1 MSTDRPASDF
11 AWSNEIAQQYLLSNE
26 IVRRAIQDPG
36 KTNTKSARK
45 ETIYPKVKAL
55 AAQYYDH
62 FKEKGF
68 PNLPANKS
76 RTTDLITTLLIN
88 LRKQMDKT
96 SVREDFRLYSTADS
110 SKVYIIC
117 NDDNA
122 GQLILLSMLLNQWS
136 SQQQKNQVKR
146 TPSIAIRL
154 VAACLHD
161 SHRGFMVKYLK
172 GRKDRDEQDQSNNTS
187 MGGFDVILDT
197 FLDSSLSIERPAE
210 MDLNSVDPKQ
220 KIDPL
225 TACVPD
231 GINNV
236 VEWLESVWVDY
247 IKPKYRHIL
256 RKWYKETGGGSRMLA
271 NFVNYCQLR
280 DGNYPWMV
288 WVYFLDSKSDLLLAS
303 SARGRPPWLSVAEA
317 GFENDTADVADESLD
332 KEESSTRKKKR
343 KTESIMEELEEGRKK
358 LQGLFEKADR
368 LLESKIKPVEEEGD
382 EVFRLIAKYDSVS

>member
-1 MSTDRPASDF
+1 MSTDQPASDF

-26 IVRRAIQDPG
+26 IVLRAIQDPG

-96 SVREDFRLYSTADS
+96 SVREDFRLYSNADS

-231 GINNV
+231 GIDNV
-236 VEWLESVWVDY
+236 VEWLES
-247 IKPKYRHIL
+247 I
-256 RKWYKETGGGSRMLA
+256 
-271 NFVNYCQLR
+271 
-280 DGNYPWMV
+280 
-288 WVYFLDSKSDLLLAS
+288 
-303 SARGRPPWLSVAEA
+303 
-317 GFENDTADVADESLD
+317 
-332 KEESSTRKKKR
+332 
-343 KTESIMEELEEGRKK
+343 
-358 LQGLFEKADR
+358 
-368 LLESKIKPVEEEGD
+368 
-382 EVFRLIAKYDSVS
+382 

>member
-1 MSTDRPASDF
+1 
-11 AWSNEIAQQYLLSNE
+11 
-26 IVRRAIQDPG
+26 
-36 KTNTKSARK
+36 
-45 ETIYPKVKAL
+45 
-55 AAQYYDH
+55 
-62 FKEKGF
+62 
-68 PNLPANKS
+68 
-76 RTTDLITTLLIN
+76 
-88 LRKQMDKT
+88 
-96 SVREDFRLYSTADS
+96 
-110 SKVYIIC
+110 
-117 NDDNA
+117 
-122 GQLILLSMLLNQWS
+122 
-136 SQQQKNQVKR
+136 
-146 TPSIAIRL
+146 
-154 VAACLHD
+154 
-161 SHRGFMVKYLK
+161 MVKYLK

-197 FLDSSLSIERPAE
+197 FLDLSLSIERPAE

-236 VEWLESVWVDY
+236 VEWLESIWVDY
-247 IKPKYRHIL
+247 IKPKYCHIL

-288 WVYFLDSKSDLLLAS
+288 WVYFLDSKSDFLLAS

-317 GFENDTADVADESLD
+317 GFENDIADVADESLD
-332 KEESSTRKKKR
+332 KDESSTRNKKR

-358 LQGLFEKADR
+358 LQGLFKKADH

-382 EVFRLIAKYDSVS
+382 EVFHLMVKYDSVSKQINALERDEDGTLGSELKMKLIQKLKATKVSITEKIVAVGDNNDYMEPE